1 MPVPAR
7 KKGDKTQD
15 TKPDTELKSLET
27 KGGDAEAVVNDATDE
42 TVAQTLPPVEV
53 KPAVIPMK
61 DRVQLPEILYVKTTY
76 PRGAIIG
83 HVHMPIKSGFMSND
97 RYLSR
102 QLLDQGIEMVES
114 FSECDIYHS

>member
-7 KKGDKTQD
+7 KKGDKPQD

-27 KGGDAEAVVNDATDE
+27 KGGDAEAVANDATDE
-42 TVAQTLPPVEV
+42 TVAQTLPPVGV